1 MHGLI
6 VLIAEEAVVRR
17 VLVCLC
23 LSSIFRLLEI
33 CPDLE

>member
-17 VLVCLC
+17 VLVRLGFKLYISSSGN
-23 LSSIFRLLEI
+23 LSRS
-33 CPDLE
+33 